1 MLSSTANYITPLPFM
16 ILKQYVEKLE
26 LFMAWSE
33 ALIVSYLQDQDY
45 KNIIIILRA
54 RPEQTARGP

>member
-33 ALIVSYLQDQDY
+33 ALICFPF
-45 KNIIIILRA
+45 A
-54 RPEQTARGP
+54 GPRLYEHQSSFEDTP